1 MTLSLLLL
9 TCLLHIAPFWYATA
23 APSQQPNQSTHTPF
37 FSHCQLLK
45 IKLLFLLFCCT
56 RSLLLLNLIF
66 YPPPPP
72 NFCCASLF
80 FFSLLFLSYTHFSFT
95 YSQTRRTRNE
105 MMQLPVS
112 STTTRTTSNNQP
124 PCCCCCC
131 CEPLTPLCTHKGNT
145 RFRVIG
151 FYVIYEMTPLSSAKS
166 HLCNSLS
173 LSLSTHQNTYTH
185 THPHLLHD
193 ALVTPTFFQVLQ
205 LPISSSSS
213 LDLSVPMGVCVS
225 V

>member
-1 MTLSLLLL
+1 VLLS
-9 TCLLHIAPFWYATA
+9 
-23 APSQQPNQSTHTPF
+23 SF
-37 FSHCQLLK
+37 F
-45 IKLLFLLFCCT
+45 
-56 RSLLLLNLIF
+56 
-66 YPPPPP
+66 P
-72 NFCCASLF
+72 
-80 FFSLLFLSYTHFSFT
+80 LLFLSYTHFSFT
-95 YSQTRRTRNE
+95 SSQTRRTRNE

-185 THPHLLHD
+185 THTHIYSMMLLW
-193 ALVTPTFFQVLQ
+193 LQ
-205 LPISSSSS
+205 LSSKFFNYPFLLPPLWICQS
-213 LDLSVPMGVCVS
+213 LWVCVLVCKCVS
-225 V
+225 LLFSLSLSLFLCLFLLLLCLGFLVSWKED

>member
-1 MTLSLLLL
+1 
-9 TCLLHIAPFWYATA
+9 
-23 APSQQPNQSTHTPF
+23 
-37 FSHCQLLK
+37 
-45 IKLLFLLFCCT
+45 
-56 RSLLLLNLIF
+56 
-66 YPPPPP
+66 
-72 NFCCASLF
+72 
-80 FFSLLFLSYTHFSFT
+80 
-95 YSQTRRTRNE
+95 
-105 MMQLPVS
+105 
-112 STTTRTTSNNQP
+112 
-124 PCCCCCC
+124 
-131 CEPLTPLCTHKGNT
+131 LCTHKGNT

>member
-1 MTLSLLLL
+1 MLLS
-9 TCLLHIAPFWYATA
+9 
-23 APSQQPNQSTHTPF
+23 S
-37 FSHCQLLK
+37 
-45 IKLLFLLFCCT
+45 
-56 RSLLLLNLIF
+56 
-66 YPPPPP
+66 
-72 NFCCASLF
+72 

-124 PCCCCCC
+124 PCCCCCCC